1 MRVRTGH
8 IGWLKPPQR
17 HVQPLAAMLIVKAPK
32 VSTTA
37 FLRIYR
43 TDGSPDTVS
52 TLIGIA

>member
-1 MRVRTGH
+1 MKISRL
-8 IGWLKPPQR
+8 GWLKPPQR

-32 VSTTA
+32 VSTTP

-43 TDGSPDTVS
+43 ADGSLDTVS